1 MNNRQNDSLLRVTT
15 ANKLNLKVVL
25 YSLRGVDIERLL
37 KKKESNFDPPPSTPT
52 NKSNNKNASGFYVIK

>member
-1 MNNRQNDSLLRVTT
+1 MNNRQYDSLLRVTT

-37 KKKESNFDPPPSTPT
+37 KKKSLISTPLRQHQQISQT
-52 NKSNNKNASGFYVIK
+52 TKMHRGFM